1 MERLSK
7 NDYFLEIAKVVAKRS
22 TCLRRQY
29 GAVVVK
35 DDQII
40 STGYNGSACGELNCC
55 DTGLCVREQL
65 GVPHGERYELCIAVH
80 AECNALIQAG
90 RDANGAILY
99 LAGFENGKEIDNP
112 EPCLLCSRIIKNAH
126 IASVITKEHISE
138 VSCMHQMKVY
148 KLDIEIN
155 IYNKSVS
162 EVNQR
167 PQRHV

>member
-55 DTGLCVREQL
+55 DTGLCIREQL

-99 LAGFENGKEIDNP
+99 LAGFEDGKEIDNP

-138 VSCMHQMKVY
+138 VSGKHQMKV
-148 KLDIEIN
+148 
-155 IYNKSVS
+155 
-162 EVNQR
+162 
-167 PQRHV
+167 